1 VVHSTPLSEI
11 SMQRFLS
18 VLAPVPMRQ
27 RWLESGKALALREPL
42 AAPLTFAA
50 TFCERQEKFPPS
62 AANAKEFRAHAR
74 PQPSEDTPACPTSPI
89 KPRTSP
95 SPNGPSGGRT
105 SGGRIG
111 RLRSSMGS
119 KLLKHRPPEAGTL
132 LFSLLKAATNFN
144 RPANGV
150 RSARALPDS
159 SQRRSIGTKTIID
172 KNLILYP
179 YLAPLPLVFSVS
191 IIFGN

>member
-74 PQPSEDTPACPTSPI
+74 PQPSQDNHPLSDLPVGFHVTH
-89 KPRTSP
+89 P
-95 SPNGPSGGRT
+95 SPNPQARSDKRACLRTVGVALGRET
-105 SGGRIG
+105 PQRWP
-111 RLRSSMGS
+111 RN
-119 KLLKHRPPEAGTL
+119 
-132 LFSLLKAATNFN
+132 AATPTCCLQNAAAIFN
-144 RPANGV
+144 RAASGA
-150 RSARALPDS
+150 RSADGSTYS
-159 SQRRSIGTKTIID
+159 SKGPPIGKEMATD
-172 KNLILYP
+172 KNPIKKLG
-179 YLAPLPLVFSVS
+179 SEN
-191 IIFGN
+191 G